1 MTNETSAPSRVLK
14 IRNKLGMHARA
25 AVKFVQLA
33 SKFESE
39 IFVEKDGDQVNG
51 KSIMGL
57 LTLVA
62 AYGMEIKLSAEGPDA
77 AVAVDQLSA
86 LVSSGFEEGVV
97 DTDA

>member
-1 MTNETSAPSRVLK
+1 MSDEIAAPPRVLK

-33 SKFESE
+33 GRFESE
-39 IFVEKDGDQVNG
+39 VFVEKDGDQVNG

-62 AYGMEIKLSAEGPDA
+62 ALGMEIKVSAQGPDA
-77 AVAVDQLSA
+77 DVAVEQLSA
-86 LVSSGFEEGVV
+86 LVNSGFDEGVV
-97 DTDA
+97 DPDA

>member
-1 MTNETSAPSRVLK
+1 MNTANQNIVRRSLK

-33 SKFESE
+33 SRFECE
-39 IFVEKDGDQVNG
+39 VFVEKDGEQVNG

-62 AYGMEIKLSAEGPDA
+62 AFGTDIDVLAEGADA
-77 AVAVDQLSA
+77 ALAVEQLA
-86 LVSSGFEEGVV
+86 VLVNGGFDEGVA
-97 DTDA
+97 D